1 MDIYTL
7 QSIKDSFVRELSH
20 GARGKKSCLL
30 FIRHQMSE
38 HSIVEIDELF
48 QVMVVG
54 GSFYQKALIKK
65 TKEGVEMISHT
76 EGPQPTFLSELALM
90 DFLYVHIDPQVKTV
104 ALNFAYPMIPINR
117 EGRLDGKLV
126 SGSKENTFEGLVG
139 CKVGERIEQFF
150 AKNHDRLIKVSAAN
164 DTICLL
170 LSGLMSQSW
179 EHLAAGI
186 VGTGLN
192 FAIYLD
198 TFTTVNLEAA
208 EFNKFEQSEAGKII
222 DKASVSPG
230 SALIEKEV
238 SGAYLHHH
246 FNISAEKLHFNVEK
260 ITSTKEI
267 DDYAENENHEL
278 SRFAKKTLRHSATF
292 TAIQIAGI
300 LEFCKRDLTF
310 IMQGSLFWKGYQY
323 KEMVDEMVKKLA
335 PMHQASYK
343 QIEHSDL
350 YGAAKLVG

>member
-1 MDIYTL
+1 MDSQTL
-7 QSIKDSFVRELSH
+7 AKISQSFSHELQN
-20 GARGKKSCLL
+20 GKIGQKTCLP
-30 FIRHQMSE
+30 FIRHQLSE
-38 HSIVEIDELF
+38 HSITDIDELF

-54 GSFYQKALIKK
+54 GSFYQKALMKK
-65 TKEGVEMISHT
+65 TTEAIEMISHN
-76 EGPQPTFLSELALM
+76 EGTQPPFLSEQALM
-90 DFLYVHIDPQVKTV
+90 DFLYEHVDPQVKTI
-104 ALNFAYPMIPINR
+104 ALNFAYPMMPINR

-139 CKVGERIEQFF
+139 RVVGERIEQFF
-150 AKNHDRLIKVSAAN
+150 EKKCSRKINVSAAN

-170 LSGLMSQSW
+170 LSGMMYHPWNQ
-179 EHLAAGI
+179 LAAGV

-192 FAIYLD
+192 FAIFLD
-198 TFTTVNLEAA
+198 EHTAVNLEAA
-208 EFNKFEQSEAGKII
+208 EFDKFEQSEAGKII
-222 DKASVSPG
+222 DKASASPG

-238 SGAYLHHH
+238 SGAYLYHH
-246 FNISAEKLHFNVEK
+246 FNIAADKLHFNVEK

-267 DDYAENENHEL
+267 DDYAKNANHEL
-278 SRFAKKTLRHSATF
+278 SLLAKKTLRHSAAF

-300 LEFCKRDLTF
+300 LEFCNRDLTF

-323 KEMVDEMVKKLA
+323 KETVAELVKELTPSHHA
-335 PMHQASYK
+335 TFK